1 MRLSDWALA
10 LAAAAAAALLL
21 NAGLAKLASP
31 GQLRGALSELLPV
44 AGRRPGN
51 ALVRGFGVAESAAAA
66 GLLVAPA
73 RLPAAVAAAVLGVSF
88 AALGVLG
95 VVRGTSR
102 PCGCFGAAGQRPL
115 GWANVWLGA
124 ALVVP
129 WPLIAAVGPV
139 PGRDYSVAAAL
150 FASIGTVLLCLWL
163 NRRLIM
169 RLRRA
174 DRVASAGSGVN

>member
-1 MRLSDWALA
+1 MRLHDWVLA
-10 LAAAAAAALLL
+10 VAAAAAAALLL

-31 GQLRGALSELLPV
+31 DRLRQAVLELLPQ
-44 AGRRPGN
+44 AGRRLGST
-51 ALVRGFGVAESAAAA
+51 LVRGFGLAESAAAV

-73 RLPAAVAAAVLGVSF
+73 RLAAAVAAAVLGVSF

-95 VVRGTSR
+95 LVRGSNL
-102 PCGCFGAAGQRPL
+102 PCGCFGAAGQHPL
-115 GWANVWLGA
+115 GWPSVWLGA

-139 PGRDYSVAAAL
+139 PAGPYSVAAAL

-163 NRRLIM
+163 NRRLIV

-174 DRVASAGSGVN
+174 QRAAPARSGVN

>member
-1 MRLSDWALA
+1 MRSSDWALA

-21 NAGLAKLASP
+21 NAGLAKVASP
-31 GQLRGALSELLPV
+31 DRLRGAVSELLPV
-44 AGRRPGN
+44 AGRRLGS
-51 ALVRGFGVAESAAAA
+51 ALVRGFGVAESAAAV
-66 GLLVAPA
+66 GLLIAPV
-73 RLPAAVAAAVLGVSF
+73 RLAAAIAAAALGVSF
-88 AALGVLG
+88 AALGMLG
-95 VVRGTSR
+95 VARGSNL

-124 ALVVP
+124 ALVLP
-129 WPLIAAVGPV
+129 WPLVAAVGQV
-139 PGRDYSVAAAL
+139 PGRGYSVAAAL

-174 DRVASAGSGVN
+174 DRTAPAGSGVN